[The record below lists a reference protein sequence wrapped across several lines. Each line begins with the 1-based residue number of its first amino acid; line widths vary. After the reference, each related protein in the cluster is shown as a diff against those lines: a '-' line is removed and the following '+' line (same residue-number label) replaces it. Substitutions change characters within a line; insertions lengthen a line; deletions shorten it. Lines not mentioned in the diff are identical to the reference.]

1 MRIGI
6 LTYHWA
12 TNYGAVM
19 QCYALQTYLE
29 KQGHIVNVINYKPRI
44 NDDSLY
50 SFFKFKKY
58 IHLRTYCKRFLTN
71 MKMESVLRTF
81 RKSKLK
87 CSKRLYSYSE
97 IPPILKDY
105 DVLISGSDQVLNP
118 TFLIHGEGENVV
130 TPTYF
135 LGFPFKGKRIGYAL
149 SFGCVSY
156 PQKELAIASKYINN
170 FDYISVR
177 EKTGVSIFESMGR
190 LDATVVPDPTL
201 LMDQAFYYQLSEESS
216 LIMKEPYVYSFFIRN
231 IDERK
236 NVIGHDLNGCSIIWN
251 NDDKNYTI
259 QDWSFKIR
267 HARLVVTD
275 SFHCMVMCLK
285 MHKPFAV
292 ITEHKGRVGMNDR
305 FYTLLGK
312 ISLENAII
320 HKDDLKCLSDICN
333 VSWDW
338 EQVDKVLEDYRMVG
352 ERFLKKALS

>member
-1 MRIGI
+1 MKIGI

-29 KQGHIVNVINYKPRI
+29 SQGHMVNIINYKPLI

-58 IHLRTYCKRFLTN
+58 VHLRTYCKRFLTN
-71 MKMESVLRTF
+71 MRMEYVLKSF

-87 CSKRLYSYSE
+87 CTKRLFSYTE
-97 IPPILKDY
+97 IPQILADY

-118 TFLIHGEGENVV
+118 TFLMHGEGENIV

-156 PQKELAIASKYINN
+156 PQKELTIASKYINC

-177 EKTGVSIFESMGR
+177 EKTGMGILEAMGR

-201 LMDQAFYYQLSEESS
+201 LMNQNFYHQLSEEGP
-216 LIMKEPYVYSFFIRN
+216 LNLEKPYVYSFFIRN
-231 IDERK
+231 ISERK
-236 NVIGHDLNGCSIIWN
+236 NVIGQRLNGSTVIWN
-251 NDDKNYTI
+251 NDDGNYTI
-259 QDWSFKIR
+259 QNWLFKIR
-267 HARLVVTD
+267 HAELVITD

-285 MHKPFAV
+285 MHKSFV
-292 ITEHKGRVGMNDR
+292 VVTEQKGVTDMNDR
-305 FYTLLGK
+305 FYTLLEK
-312 ISLENAII
+312 MSLGNAIM
-320 HKDDLKCLSDICN
+320 HKSDLKKLVDVNAIFF
-333 VSWDW
+333 DW
-338 EQVDKVLEDYRMVG
+338 ERVDKVLEDYRMIG
-352 ERFLKKALS
+352 EGFLKKALL